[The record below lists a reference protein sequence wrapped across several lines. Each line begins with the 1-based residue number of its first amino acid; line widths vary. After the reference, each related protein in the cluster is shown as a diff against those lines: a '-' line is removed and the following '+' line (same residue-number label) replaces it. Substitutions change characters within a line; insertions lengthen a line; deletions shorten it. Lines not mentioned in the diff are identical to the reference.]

1 MKFKVLTVV
10 GTRPEIIRLSRIL
23 AKLNLYFDHRLV
35 HTGQNYDYNLNNIFF
50 KELELEKSDYNLN
63 CASNSSIEFISKALL
78 KFDKVLQIEKPDAVL
93 VLGDTNSALTT
104 LCAKKRKIPIF
115 HIEAGNRCFDE
126 CVPEEINRKI
136 VDHIADI
143 NMTYSTYAASNLKSE
158 GLLQDRIIKIGSP
171 LFEVY
176 EYYSSNINDSQII
189 KKLKLS
195 DGKYILASIHREENV
210 DFQNNLRSIL
220 DAIGDLQKKLKL
232 PVVFSLHPRAQKK
245 IKQFNIKINR
255 NINFFSPFGFFD
267 YAKLMKG
274 ARIVLS
280 DSGSITE
287 ESSILSIPSIN
298 LRTSNERQEGMEQG
312 ITVMTGL
319 NRNNILNSANIVLD
333 RFDKGFRN
341 KIYSDYSVNNVS
353 DSVVN
358 IIQSYIPYIN
368 KKTWFKL

>member
-1 MKFKVLTVV
+1 MKLKVLTVV

-220 DAIGDLQKKLKL
+220 DAISDLQKKLKL

-245 IKQFNIKINR
+245 IKQFNIKINK

-358 IIQSYIPYIN
+358 IIQSYTPYIN